1 MKKNKLTYDEAY
13 FRMWG
18 VNADEKMYI
27 YYDESNNCRRF
38 WLDANKEDFNADC
51 YADFVLAGVASCEK
65 IDISFDELRKRFR
78 LQNNVT
84 ELKTKTLYRGKNFL
98 ECMNSKQT
106 TILIDIINEFNL
118 YIHYDHVNNFY
129 YTIVEILD
137 SITNPIEIYEFGFDY
152 FELKSTLY
160 NMLIHNIVSVRNTMI
175 KYSYPNIKT
184 DDIRGFCIELI
195 NSIDMRHNQKP
206 DEKFVS
212 GALKRAANATELTFI
227 QNNTD
232 YIMQDSFAEFYVST
246 IKRFPK
252 SMHYF
257 DEELS
262 IQEEVKKTI
271 CYFNEGEGKDNYE
284 FIDSQENTLIQI
296 SDLVAGILGK
306 MFRFFNT
313 TERKEFRGIVS
324 AMTNQQL
331 NNCLGIQKLRIK
343 SDERN
348 KGFLHS
354 LAPINVLV
362 NIDVFF
368 DTVYQELLNRM
379 NQN

>member
-1 MKKNKLTYDEAY
+1 MQMNESIDDEVY
-13 FRMWG
+13 FKMWG
-18 VNADEKMYI
+18 VNADEKMFI
-27 YYDESNNCRRF
+27 YYDESNNCRRL

-51 YADFVLAGVASCEK
+51 YSDFTLAGVASCEK

-78 LQNNVT
+78 LQNNVA
-84 ELKTKTLYRGKNFL
+84 ELKSKTLYRGKNFL

-106 TILIDIINEFNL
+106 AILIDIINEFDL

-160 NMLIHNIVSVRNTMI
+160 NMLIHNIDSVRNKMI
-175 KYSYPNIKT
+175 KYAYMNIKS
-184 DDIRGFCIELI
+184 DDIRGFCLELL

-212 GALKRAANATELTFI
+212 GVLKRAANATELTFI

-246 IKRFPK
+246 IKRFPN

-257 DEELS
+257 DKELS
-262 IQEEVKKTI
+262 IQEEVNKTI
-271 CYFNEGEGKDNYE
+271 CDFNDGEGKDNYE

-324 AMTNQQL
+324 SMTNQQL
-331 NNCLGIQKLRIK
+331 NNCLGIQKLSIK

-362 NIDVFF
+362 NIDVFLILF
-368 DTVYQELLNRM
+368 TKSF
-379 NQN
+379 

>member
-1 MKKNKLTYDEAY
+1 MQMNESIDDEVY
-13 FRMWG
+13 FKMWG
-18 VNADEKMYI
+18 VNADEKMFI
-27 YYDESNNCRRF
+27 YYDESNNCRRL

-51 YADFVLAGVASCEK
+51 YSDFTLAGVASCEK

-78 LQNNVT
+78 LQNNVA
-84 ELKTKTLYRGKNFL
+84 ELKSKTLYRGKNFL

-106 TILIDIINEFNL
+106 AILIDIINEFDL

-160 NMLIHNIVSVRNTMI
+160 NMLIHNIDSVRNTMI
-175 KYSYPNIKT
+175 KYAYPNIKT
-184 DDIRGFCIELI
+184 DDIRGFCLELL

-212 GALKRAANATELTFI
+212 GVLKRAANATELTFI

-246 IKRFPK
+246 IKRFPN

-257 DEELS
+257 DKELS
-262 IQEEVKKTI
+262 TQEEVTKTI
-271 CYFNEGEGKDNYE
+271 YDFTDGKGKDNYE
-284 FIDSQENTLIQI
+284 FIDSQENTLIHI
-296 SDLVAGILGK
+296 PD
-306 MFRFFNT
+306 
-313 TERKEFRGIVS
+313 
-324 AMTNQQL
+324 
-331 NNCLGIQKLRIK
+331 
-343 SDERN
+343 
-348 KGFLHS
+348 
-354 LAPINVLV
+354 
-362 NIDVFF
+362 
-368 DTVYQELLNRM
+368 
-379 NQN
+379 